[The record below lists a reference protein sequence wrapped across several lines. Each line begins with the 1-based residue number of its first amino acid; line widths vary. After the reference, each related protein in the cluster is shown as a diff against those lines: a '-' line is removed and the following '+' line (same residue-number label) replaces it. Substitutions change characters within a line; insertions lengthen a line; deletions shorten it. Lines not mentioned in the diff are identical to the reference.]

1 MSLSVFKTL
10 WKDSQVTKTFFKDFV
25 NTLTKIKLKQ
35 KGLQS
40 FRTAAFPTE
49 QRCFILSGNEGTVT
63 EADRKGSCS
72 QMSQRITVPNFSKR
86 FQLKIPGK
94 ALDLNFIFFNRTPQ
108 FLLQKNNLKIM
119 PLAVTFKLT
128 CSLTFRKYVSEPAIS
143 TPNLS
148 KKLQFFLSHYPVGL
162 ET

>member
-49 QRCFILSGNEGTVT
+49 QRCYILSGNEGTVT

-72 QMSQRITVPNFSKR
+72 
-86 FQLKIPGK
+86 
-94 ALDLNFIFFNRTPQ
+94 
-108 FLLQKNNLKIM
+108 
-119 PLAVTFKLT
+119 
-128 CSLTFRKYVSEPAIS
+128 
-143 TPNLS
+143 
-148 KKLQFFLSHYPVGL
+148 
-162 ET
+162 